1 MLGDDMPI
9 LRARVGLD
17 RRPSQAAHRMEAPAG
32 FVHYDAGMIVSHA
45 TQPTAP
51 REAVDHDALLAR
63 AEAILAGEAISE
75 PERRVRLHVV
85 RAAIT
90 GTVIRPSDD
99 SPEMRNPAYWILVN
113 DRFVVAP
120 GVAAVDAIDDLWVL
134 HGADGVPVPRI
145 RCLKYTTLVLIRGVI
160 QFFRDTADAAGLEAV
175 NQLIGRRVIPE
186 ELPNRGDDILWRRHF
201 DATRLL
207 PGDQVWFDNPFFDRG
222 RAMFRE
228 RFHHDAL
235 HAGADAD
242 VAARVARMRAEA
254 LTAGEEGSNAF
265 YLGDDRFIL
274 GADSLVRA
282 FRGPLHGRVV
292 DPPPAHELVFT
303 RKVFSLARFRQ
314 HMMEDNYSVQACL
327 RADPDAVRP
336 EQFTIERVRA
346 PLDPAHLLRYHA
358 LHPPEQDLGRLI
370 AALASGNPP
379 PAIEAV
385 GQASLAVFAPHY
397 NWEEQQ
403 RVRLAIDA
411 VMRADP
417 DAIWWLLRE
426 HVDDDRYAYTAS
438 RGGEVRNFTV
448 GMICGDL
455 ADARLCLSF
464 MRRLPLVPGRF
475 PDSFHPERE
484 FLRNEPRWRADRM
497 PLFAMQSALCETAIR
512 EWEHVAG
519 TEPGEDGRSHRFS
532 ADEKARYVVAVRR
545 EIEELARTRRAA
557 CEEVILPY
565 LPAPPGWDGYDAERT
580 RASAT
585 AG

>member
-1 MLGDDMPI
+1 
-9 LRARVGLD
+9 
-17 RRPSQAAHRMEAPAG
+17 
-32 FVHYDAGMIVSHA
+32 MIVPHVH
-45 TQPTAP
+45 QPPTSLDV
-51 REAVDHDALLAR
+51 VDPDAILAR

-99 SPEMRNPAYWILVN
+99 SPEMRNPAFWILLN

-120 GVAAVDAIDDLWVL
+120 GVAPVDAIEDLWVL

-145 RCLKYTTLVLIRGVI
+145 RCLKYTTLVIIQGVI
-160 QFFRDTADAAGLEAV
+160 QFFRETNDAGGLEAV
-175 NQLIGRRVIPE
+175 NRLIGRKVVPE

-201 DATRLL
+201 DAARLL

-222 RAMFRE
+222 RALFRE
-228 RFHHDAL
+228 RFHQDAL

-242 VAARVARMRAEA
+242 TAARIARTRAEA
-254 LTAGEEGSNAF
+254 VTAGEEGSNAF

-282 FRGPLHGRVV
+282 FRGPLDGRGVTR
-292 DPPPAHELVFT
+292 PPPHELVFT
-303 RKVFSLARFRQ
+303 RKIFSLTRFRQ
-314 HMMEDNYSVQACL
+314 HMMEDNFSVQACL
-327 RADPDAVRP
+327 RTDPAAVRP

-358 LHPPEQDLGRLI
+358 LHPPEQELGGLI

-379 PAIEAV
+379 PVIECRGHAAV
-385 GQASLAVFAPHY
+385 PVFATHY
-397 NWEEQQ
+397 DWSEQQ
-403 RVRLAIDA
+403 RVRHAIDA

-417 DAIWWLLRE
+417 DAIWWLLRD
-426 HVDDDRYAYTAS
+426 HVDDHRYAYTAS
-438 RGGEVRNFTV
+438 RGSEVRNFTV

-455 ADARLCLSF
+455 ADARLCLGF
-464 MRRLPLVPGRF
+464 TRRLPLVPGRL
-475 PDSFHPERE
+475 PESFHPERE
-484 FLRNEPRWRADRM
+484 FIRNHARWREARM
-497 PLFAMQSALCETAIR
+497 PLFAMQSALCEAAIR
-512 EWEHVAG
+512 EWEGVVA

-532 ADEKARYVVAVRR
+532 PEEKSRYAVAVGAERDA
-545 EIEELARTRRAA
+545 LARTRRAA

-565 LPAPPGWDGYDAERT
+565 LAAPPGWDGYDAER
-580 RASAT
+580 ALAVD
-585 AG
+585 AGR